1 MVFWLM
7 FTKANVDTFIGFIFH
22 IGLLSYFREPI
33 MNAPSPILENPLW
46 TLSLS
51 LSLSLSQYIDNWGLR
66 GGGVGVI
73 WILDIFVER
82 IKMYQLN

>member
-33 MNAPSPILENPLW
+33 MNA
-46 TLSLS
+46 LSLS
-51 LSLSLSQYIDNWGLR
+51 LSLSLDNWGLR
-66 GGGVGVI
+66 GGVGVRVGGKG
-73 WILDIFVER
+73 WG
-82 IKMYQLN
+82 

>member
-33 MNAPSPILENPLW
+33 MNA
-46 TLSLS
+46 LSLS
-51 LSLSLSQYIDNWGLR
+51 LSLSLSIIGALGEGGWG
-66 GGGVGVI
+66 
-73 WILDIFVER
+73 
-82 IKMYQLN
+82 